1 MRFFAAPDAAERA
14 GFRPC
19 RRCHPREDP
28 GLGAVERACRRIEK
42 GDPGLEALA
51 AELGLTPQRLAR
63 LFRRHLGV
71 TPRQYADARKM
82 DTFRSE
88 VKTGRSVTAALYE
101 AGYGSGSRLY
111 ERAPSQ
117 LGMTPATYRRGAVG
131 ERIAYSI
138 VECPLGRLL
147 VGATERGICMVS
159 LGSAEAG
166 LEAALYLEFP
176 GAEIRRDD
184 GRLRE
189 WTTALLRQLDG
200 AQPAV
205 ELPLDIR
212 ATGFQ
217 RRVWEELR
225 RIPAGATRSYGEIAR
240 AIERPTA
247 ARAVARACAT
257 NPAALVIPC
266 HRVVRNDGALGGYR
280 WGVER
285 KGRLLK
291 MEAECSRKG

>member
-1 MRFFAAPDAAERA
+1 VRFFTAPDAAERA

-28 GLGAVERACRRIEK
+28 GLRAVERACRRIENE
-42 GDPGLEALA
+42 DPGLDALA
-51 AELGLTPQRLAR
+51 AEIGMTPQRLAR

-88 VKTGRSVTAALYE
+88 VKNGRSVTAALYE

-117 LGMTPATYRRGAVG
+117 LGMTPAAYRRGAPGVP
-131 ERIAYSI
+131 IAYSI

-147 VGATERGICMVS
+147 VAATERGICMVS
-159 LGSAEAG
+159 LGAAEAG

-176 GAEIRRDD
+176 GAEIHRDD
-184 GRLRE
+184 GRLRD
-189 WTTALLRQLDG
+189 WTAALLRQLDG
-200 AQPAV
+200 TQPAA

-225 RIPAGATRSYGEIAR
+225 KIPSGVTRSYGEIAR

-280 WGVER
+280 WGAER
-285 KGRLLK
+285 KGRLLE
-291 MEAECSRKG
+291 MEAACSRKS